1 MRWLSF
7 FKSLFSS
14 DEIKR
19 IDGVVYEKNGI
30 KAMKIDGFPTIIQ
43 AGKSSI
49 VMLDAVIDDQRLR
62 KLSETDDEYN
72 ERMRLLDEQENK
84 CKL

>member
-30 KAMKIDGFPTIIQ
+30 KAMKIDEFPTIIQ
-43 AGKSSI
+43 AGVSTI
-49 VMLDAVIDDQRLR
+49 TFFDDVVIDNPRLR

-84 CKL
+84 C